1 LAQLLNHPSAAQS
14 ALQEHASAAQVLQQ
28 MFLLQPTLEQLHI
41 KLCTSP
47 VAVPVPTSPRPAEPG
62 RDPQPGCGR
71 GRGYTWAE
79 RKAFNDRWTEEEWAE
94 WSKKKNDRRA
104 RWAGVN
110 KEEVQARMQAGEWV
124 TFPRVEQIAE
134 LQMQQVAAAAAEP
147 PKDEEQTAELQMQ
160 QVEQQE
166 PVVSC

>member
-1 LAQLLNHPSAAQS
+1 
-14 ALQEHASAAQVLQQ
+14 
-28 MFLLQPTLEQLHI
+28 
-41 KLCTSP
+41 
-47 VAVPVPTSPRPAEPG
+47 
-62 RDPQPGCGR
+62 
-71 GRGYTWAE
+71 
-79 RKAFNDRWTEEEWAE
+79 
-94 WSKKKNDRRA
+94 
-104 RWAGVN
+104 VN